1 MFNIVGHCLLICD
14 EIRALSFMKMIFHA
28 LKFEVVEIEAL
39 EKAERIYGLHQN
51 IYKPAEPYSA
61 TGGSVA

>member
-1 MFNIVGHCLLICD
+1 
-14 EIRALSFMKMIFHA
+14 MKMIFHA